1 MLPLIFISLVWGL
14 IPIIIKIYLSFLPY
28 IFIIFIQSL
37 VLLFSSLAYIFF
49 FKFNDLK
56 EGFNKITIKKL
67 LILIITFFFASF
79 ICNLLYL
86 DVLKNHHISAPI
98 IIFTLT
104 PAITILAS
112 YLILNEY
119 LNIQQL
125 FGCLL
130 VFIGIFIIFYFKKPL

>member
-28 IFIIFIQSL
+28 IFIIFVQSL
-37 VLLFSSLAYIFF
+37 VLLFSSLIYIYF
-49 FKFNDLK
+49 FKFKDLK
-56 EGFNKITIKKL
+56 EGFNNITIKKL
-67 LILIITFFFASF
+67 LLLIVTFFFASF

-86 DVLKNHHISAPI
+86 DVLKKHHISAPI

-104 PAITILAS
+104 PVITILAS
-112 YLILNEY
+112 YLILNEF

-130 VFIGIFIIFYFKKPL
+130 IFIGIFFVFYFKKPL

>member
-14 IPIIIKIYLSFLPY
+14 IPIIIKIYLSVLPY
-28 IFIIFIQSL
+28 IFIILIQSL
-37 VLLFSSLAYIFF
+37 VVLFSSLTYIF

-56 EGFNKITIKKL
+56 EGIDKITVKKL
-67 LILIITFFFASF
+67 LILIITFFVASF

-86 DVLKNHHISAPI
+86 DILKNHHISSPI

-119 LNIQQL
+119 LNIPQL
-125 FGCLL
+125 LGCLL
-130 VFIGIFIIFYFKKPL
+130 VFIGIFVIFYFKKPL

>member
-14 IPIIIKIYLSFLPY
+14 IPIIMKIYLSFLPY
-28 IFIIFIQSL
+28 IFIILIQSL
-37 VLLFSSLAYIFF
+37 VLLFSSLIYIYL

-56 EGFNKITIKKL
+56 KGIENITIKKL
-67 LILIITFFFASF
+67 FILILTFFFASF

-86 DVLKNHHISAPI
+86 DVLKKHHISSPI

-104 PAITILAS
+104 PAITIIAS
-112 YLILNEY
+112 YLILNEF

-125 FGCLL
+125 IGCLL
-130 VFIGIFIIFYFKKPL
+130 IFIGIFLIFYFKKS

>member
-28 IFIIFIQSL
+28 IFIIFVQSL
-37 VLLFSSLAYIFF
+37 VLLFSSLIYIYF
-49 FKFNDLK
+49 FKFKDLK
-56 EGFNKITIKKL
+56 EGFNNITIKKL
-67 LILIITFFFASF
+67 LLLIITFFFASF

-86 DVLKNHHISAPI
+86 DVLKKHHISAPI

-104 PAITILAS
+104 PVITILAS
-112 YLILNEY
+112 YLILNEF

-130 VFIGIFIIFYFKKPL
+130 IFIGIFFVFYFKKPL

>member
-28 IFIIFIQSL
+28 IFIIFIQGL
-37 VLLFSSLAYIFF
+37 VLLFSSLIYIYF
-49 FKFNDLK
+49 FKFKEIK
-56 EGFNKITIKKL
+56 EGFGNITIKKL
-67 LILIITFFFASF
+67 LILILTFFFASF

-86 DVLKNHHISAPI
+86 DVLKRYHISAPI

-112 YLILNEY
+112 YLILGEF
-119 LNIQQL
+119 LNFQQL

-130 VFIGIFIIFYFKKPL
+130 IFIGIFFIFYYKNPL

>member
-14 IPIIIKIYLSFLPY
+14 IPIIIKIYLSVLPY
-28 IFIIFIQSL
+28 IFIILIQSL
-37 VLLFSSLAYIFF
+37 VVLFSSLTYIF

-56 EGFNKITIKKL
+56 EGIDKITVKKL
-67 LILIITFFFASF
+67 LILIITFFVASF

-86 DVLKNHHISAPI
+86 DILKNHHISSPI

-125 FGCLL
+125 LGCLM
-130 VFIGIFIIFYFKKPL
+130 VFIGIFVIFYFKKPL

>member
-14 IPIIIKIYLSFLPY
+14 IPIIMKIYLSFLPY
-28 IFIIFIQSL
+28 IFIILIQSL
-37 VLLFSSLAYIFF
+37 VLLLSSLIYIYL

-56 EGFNKITIKKL
+56 KGIENITIKKL
-67 LILIITFFFASF
+67 FILILTFFFASF

-86 DVLKNHHISAPI
+86 DVLKKHHISSPI

-104 PAITILAS
+104 PAITIIAS
-112 YLILNEY
+112 YLILNEF

-125 FGCLL
+125 IGCLL
-130 VFIGIFIIFYFKKPL
+130 IFIGIFLIFYFKKS